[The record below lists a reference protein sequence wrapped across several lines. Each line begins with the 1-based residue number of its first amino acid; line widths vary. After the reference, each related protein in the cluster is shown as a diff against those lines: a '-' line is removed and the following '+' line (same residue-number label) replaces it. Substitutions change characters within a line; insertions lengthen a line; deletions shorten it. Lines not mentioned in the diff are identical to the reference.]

1 MKVGFVGC
9 WCHMRIYSVQAAHLR
24 EPLEK
29 LVGEDIPV
37 FTSNCNCFYEGLPSI
52 LKSFS
57 TYKELLTTQD
67 VAFYK
72 LPHLRLKKDSKFGY
86 FSRRAVRGLT
96 ERRRG
101 RHYAKMLRDKS
112 IAHFHQSADAFGYD
126 SLKWFLKFAKNKT
139 VVTIYRLSPQQEEDQ
154 GLNRV
159 YNKADAVIVSTDYM
173 KRNLVN
179 CGVIA
184 EKLHVIPYGATAKPI
199 ARSQR
204 DGAIMFAGSP
214 LVNVKGFEYLAP
226 ALRML
231 KDEGKP
237 IRLKLHGYYMPGERE
252 WALDIIKKEGI
263 EDLIDWLSFRSYDDL
278 ADAYQKSICCAIPYT
293 DYTPCFPITVA
304 MANALPVVASD
315 AMGIPEYLGEGGG
328 IMVPQKSVET
338 LAAALRKVR
347 DNEALRNSLGQQG
360 RAIAER
366 RFAWDVLAKQ
376 TYEVYQQVLNSKK

>member
-1 MKVGFVGC
+1 MNVGFVGC

-24 EPLEK
+24 EPLKK

-86 FSRRAVRGLT
+86 VSRRAVRGLT

-101 RHYAKMLRDKS
+101 RHYAKVLRDKD

-126 SLKWFLKFAKNKT
+126 SLKWFLRSAKNKT
-139 VVTIYRLSPQQEEDQ
+139 VVTIYRLSPQQEESPQ
-154 GLNRV
+154 LNQI
-159 YNKADAVIVSTDYM
+159 YNQVDAVIVSTDYM
-173 KRNLVN
+173 KQHLVK
-179 CGVIA
+179 CGVLP

-199 ARSQR
+199 YQGTKE
-204 DGAIMFAGSP
+204 GAVMFAGSP

-226 ALRML
+226 ALRAL

-237 IRLKLHGYYMPGERE
+237 IRLKLHGFYMPGEKE
-252 WALDIIKKEGI
+252 WAVEIAQKGGI
-263 EDLIDWLSFRSYDDL
+263 EDLIDWLSFSSYDDL
-278 ADAYQKSICCAIPYT
+278 IDAYQKSACCVIPYT

-304 MANALPVVASD
+304 MANGVPVVASD
-315 AMGIPEYLGEGGG
+315 AMGMPEYLSDGGG
-328 IMVPQKSVET
+328 VMVKAKSAEA
-338 LAAALRKVR
+338 LADALRKVR
-347 DNEALRNSLGQQG
+347 DDGALRISLGKQG
-360 RAIAER
+360 RAIAEK
-366 RFAWDVLAKQ
+366 RFAWDVLAQQ
-376 TYEVYQQVLNSKK
+376 TYRVYKQVLNGGK